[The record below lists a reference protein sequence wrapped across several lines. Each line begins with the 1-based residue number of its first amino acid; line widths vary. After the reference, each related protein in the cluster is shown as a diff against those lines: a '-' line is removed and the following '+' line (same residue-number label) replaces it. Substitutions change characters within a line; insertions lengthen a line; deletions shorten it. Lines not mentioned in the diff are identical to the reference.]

1 MLLIRDC
8 SKGNVRHDCF
18 SITFSHFDPNSSR
31 RSACCTQSAC
41 LEGLTEVFSL
51 KLRRNQI
58 KFKGQPLLQV
68 LPAPWPRQITL
79 WRLNAFS
86 PKILQ
91 MCLNAYQKKRR
102 SEMRAIVLIRFLCSR
117 WICSKCLQN
126 SLYIYGQL
134 DMLVSLFYIYRS
146 AVSGPERQC
155 IFWLSFGLWEFRHER
170 CFVVFVSLCT
180 CEGKLMSYWQTYR
193 NDGASERLRAIHT

>member
-51 KLRRNQI
+51 KLRHNQI

-91 MCLNAYQKKRR
+91 MCLNAYQKKKTFRDEGW
-102 SEMRAIVLIRFLCSR
+102 SSWLGFCAPDEFAQ
-117 WICSKCLQN
+117 CLKN
-126 SLYIYGQL
+126 SLYIWTTGHAG
-134 DMLVSLFYIYRS
+134 VS
-146 AVSGPERQC
+146 V
-155 IFWLSFGLWEFRHER
+155 
-170 CFVVFVSLCT
+170 
-180 CEGKLMSYWQTYR
+180 
-193 NDGASERLRAIHT
+193 IHI